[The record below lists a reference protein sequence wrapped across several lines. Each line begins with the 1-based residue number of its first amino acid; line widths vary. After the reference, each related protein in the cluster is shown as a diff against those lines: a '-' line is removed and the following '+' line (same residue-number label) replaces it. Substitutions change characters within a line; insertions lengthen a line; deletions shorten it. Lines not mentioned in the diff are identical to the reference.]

1 MPAPSSCGADAVAQ
15 TFPLIVR
22 RELRLAL
29 RRKGDVL
36 NVLVFFVVV
45 ASLFPLGVG
54 PEPNQLRAMAAGVV
68 WIAALLA
75 AVLSL
80 PRLFAADYADG
91 TLEQMLVSPRP
102 LVIIVLAKAAA
113 HWLLTG
119 LPLALAAP
127 LIGLQYDLPA
137 GALGV
142 LLGSLLIG
150 TPVLSLLG
158 AAGAALT
165 LGVRGGG
172 ALLGLLVLPLF
183 VPVLVFGAG
192 AVTASLI
199 GINPSAH
206 LSLLGAFLAVSSLVG
221 PWAACAAL
229 RVALD

>member
-1 MPAPSSCGADAVAQ
+1 MTGAFLLV
-15 TFPLIVR
+15 LG
-22 RELRLAL
+22 RELRIVL
-29 RRKGDVL
+29 RRKGDAL

-45 ASLFPLGVG
+45 ASLFPFGVG
-54 PEPNQLRAMAAGVV
+54 PEPNQLRAMGAGVV

-80 PRLFAADYADG
+80 PRLFAADHADG
-91 TLEQMLVSPRP
+91 TLEQMLLAPQP
-102 LVIIVLAKAAA
+102 LLVIVLAKTAA

-119 LPLALAAP
+119 LPLTLVAP
-127 LIGLQYDLPA
+127 VIGLQYGVPGD
-137 GALGV
+137 ALV
-142 LLGSLLIG
+142 TLLASLLIG
-150 TPVLSLLG
+150 TPVLSLIG

-192 AVTASLI
+192 AVTAALT
-199 GINPSAH
+199 GINPNAH

>member
-1 MPAPSSCGADAVAQ
+1 MSGFLAV
-15 TFPLIVR
+15 LR
-22 RELRLAL
+22 REWRVAL

-75 AVLSL
+75 ALLSL
-80 PRLFAADYADG
+80 PRLFAADHVDG
-91 TLEQMLVSPRP
+91 TLEQMLVAPQP
-102 LVIIVLAKAAA
+102 LAIIVLAKIAA
-113 HWLLTG
+113 HWLTTG
-119 LPLALAAP
+119 LPLAIAAP

-137 GALGV
+137 DALAI
-142 LLGSLLIG
+142 LLASLLIG

-206 LSLLGAFLAVSSLVG
+206 LSLLGAFLAVSSIVG

>member
-1 MPAPSSCGADAVAQ
+1 MSTA
-15 TFPLIVR
+15 FFIVLQR
-22 RELRLAL
+22 DLHVAL
-29 RRKGDVL
+29 RRKGDAL
-36 NVLVFFVVV
+36 NVLVFFIVV

-80 PRLFAADYADG
+80 PRLFATDYADG
-91 TLEQMLVSPRP
+91 TLEQLAISPHP
-102 LVIIVLAKAAA
+102 LAVVVLAKTAA
-113 HWLLTG
+113 HWLLSG

-127 LIGLQYDLPA
+127 LIGLQYDLSA
-137 GALGV
+137 DALGV
-142 LLGSLLIG
+142 LLASLLIG
-150 TPVLSLLG
+150 TPVLSLVG

-192 AVTASLI
+192 AVTATLT

-206 LSLLGAFLAVSSLVG
+206 LSLLGAFLAVSSVIG

>member
-1 MPAPSSCGADAVAQ
+1 VLRVFSLVIG
-15 TFPLIVR
+15 

-45 ASLFPLGVG
+45 ASLFPFGVG
-54 PEPNQLRAMAAGVV
+54 PEPNMLRAMAAGVA

-80 PRLFAADYADG
+80 PRLFAADHADG
-91 TLEQMLVSPRP
+91 TLEQMLVAPQP
-102 LVIIVLAKAAA
+102 LAVVVLAKTAA

-127 LIGLQYDLPA
+127 VIGLQYDLPPD
-137 GALGV
+137 ALG
-142 LLGSLLIG
+142 LLLASLLIG

-172 ALLGLLVLPLF
+172 ALLALLILPLF

-192 AVTASLI
+192 AVTAGLT

-206 LSLLGAFLAVSSLVG
+206 LSLLGAFLAVSSFVG

>member
-1 MPAPSSCGADAVAQ
+1 MPMTG
-15 TFPLIVR
+15 TFFVVLQRDLHV
-22 RELRLAL
+22 AL
-29 RRKGDVL
+29 RRKGDAL

-68 WIAALLA
+68 WIGALLA

-91 TLEQMLVSPRP
+91 TLEQMLVSPQP
-102 LVIIVLAKAAA
+102 LAAIVLAKTAA

-119 LPLALAAP
+119 LPLALVAP
-127 LIGLQYDLPA
+127 LIGLQYGLPTD
-137 GALGV
+137 ALAI
-142 LLGSLLIG
+142 LLASLLIG

-192 AVTASLI
+192 AVTSILI
-199 GINPSAH
+199 GISPSAH
-206 LSLLGAFLAVSSLVG
+206 LSLLGAFLAVSSLIG

>member
-1 MPAPSSCGADAVAQ
+1 MRGFLTV
-15 TFPLIVR
+15 LR
-22 RELRLAL
+22 RDLRIAL
-29 RRKGDVL
+29 RRKGDAL
-36 NVLVFFVVV
+36 NVLAFFVVV

-80 PRLFAADYADG
+80 PRLFAADFADG
-91 TLEQMLVSPRP
+91 TLEQLLLSPQP
-102 LVIIVLAKAAA
+102 LAAMVLAKIAA

-137 GALGV
+137 DALG
-142 LLGSLLIG
+142 LLLVTLLIG

-172 ALLGLLVLPLF
+172 ALLGLLILPLF

-192 AVTASLI
+192 AVTASLT
-199 GINPSAH
+199 GINPMAH
-206 LSLLGAFLAVSSLVG
+206 LSLLGAFLAVSSVVG

-229 RVALD
+229 HVALD

>member
-1 MPAPSSCGADAVAQ
+1 MTGFLAV
-15 TFPLIVR
+15 LR
-22 RELRLAL
+22 REWRVAL

-54 PEPNQLRAMAAGVV
+54 PEPNQLRAMAAGVT

-80 PRLFAADYADG
+80 PRLFAADHADG
-91 TLEQMLVSPRP
+91 TLEQMLVAPQP
-102 LVIIVLAKAAA
+102 LAIIVLAKIAA
-113 HWLLTG
+113 HWLTTG
-119 LPLALAAP
+119 LPLAIAAP

-137 GALGV
+137 DALGV
-142 LLGSLLIG
+142 LLASLLIG

-192 AVTASLI
+192 AVSASLI

-206 LSLLGAFLAVSSLVG
+206 LSLLGAFLAVSSIVG

>member
-1 MPAPSSCGADAVAQ
+1 MTGFLAV
-15 TFPLIVR
+15 LR
-22 RELRLAL
+22 RELQVAL

-75 AVLSL
+75 ALLSL
-80 PRLFAADYADG
+80 PRLFAADHVDG
-91 TLEQMLVSPRP
+91 TLEQMLVAPQP
-102 LVIIVLAKAAA
+102 LASIVLAKIAA
-113 HWLLTG
+113 HWLTTG
-119 LPLALAAP
+119 LPLAIAAP

-137 GALGV
+137 DALAI
-142 LLGSLLIG
+142 LLASLLIG

-206 LSLLGAFLAVSSLVG
+206 LSLLGAFLAVSSIVG

>member
-1 MPAPSSCGADAVAQ
+1 MPGGFLLV
-15 TFPLIVR
+15 LG
-22 RELRLAL
+22 RELRIVL
-29 RRKGDVL
+29 RRKGDAL

-45 ASLFPLGVG
+45 ASLFPFGVG
-54 PEPNQLRAMAAGVV
+54 PEPNQLRAMGAGVV

-80 PRLFAADYADG
+80 PRLFAADHADG
-91 TLEQMLVSPRP
+91 TLEQMLLAPRP
-102 LVIIVLAKAAA
+102 LLVIVLAKTAA

-119 LPLALAAP
+119 LPLTLVSP
-127 LIGLQYDLPA
+127 VIGLQYGIPGD
-137 GALGV
+137 ALMT
-142 LLGSLLIG
+142 LIASLLIG
-150 TPVLSLLG
+150 TPVLSLIG

-183 VPVLVFGAG
+183 VPVLIFGAG

-199 GINPSAH
+199 GIKPDAY

>member
-1 MPAPSSCGADAVAQ
+1 MTG
-15 TFPLIVR
+15 FPMVLR
-22 RELRLAL
+22 RELRVAL
-29 RRKGDVL
+29 RSKGDAL

-54 PEPNQLRAMAAGVV
+54 PEPGQLRAMAAGVV
-68 WIAALLA
+68 WIGALLA

-91 TLEQMLVSPRP
+91 TLEQMLVSPQP
-102 LVIIVLAKAAA
+102 LAAVVLAKTAA

-127 LIGLQYDLPA
+127 LIGLQYALPPA
-137 GALGV
+137 SLAV
-142 LLGSLLIG
+142 LLATLLVG

-192 AVTASLI
+192 AVTATLA
-199 GINPSAH
+199 GIEPSAY

>member
-1 MPAPSSCGADAVAQ
+1 MLQAFS
-15 TFPLIVR
+15 FIIR

-91 TLEQMLVSPRP
+91 TLEQMLVSPQP
-102 LVIIVLAKAAA
+102 LPVVVLAKAAA

-137 GALGV
+137 VALGV
-142 LLGSLLIG
+142 LLASLLIG

-192 AVTASLI
+192 AVTATLI

-206 LSLLGAFLAVSSLVG
+206 LSLLGAFLAVSSLIG

>member
-1 MPAPSSCGADAVAQ
+1 MRGA
-15 TFPLIVR
+15 FFNILR
-22 RELRLAL
+22 RDLRIAL
-29 RRKGDVL
+29 RRRGDVL
-36 NVLVFFVVV
+36 NILVFFIVV

-75 AVLSL
+75 ALLSL
-80 PRLFAADYADG
+80 PRLFAADLADG
-91 TLEQMLVSPRP
+91 TLEQMLVAPQP
-102 LVIIVLAKAAA
+102 LALIVLAKITA
-113 HWLLTG
+113 HWLTTG
-119 LPLALAAP
+119 LPLALVAP

-137 GALGV
+137 GTLGV
-142 LLGSLLIG
+142 LLASLLIG

-158 AAGAALT
+158 AACAALT

-172 ALLGLLVLPLF
+172 ALLGLLLLPLF

-192 AVTASLI
+192 AASAAASGLD
-199 GINPSAH
+199 PSAH
-206 LSLLGAFLAVSSLVG
+206 LSLLGAFLAVSSLLG

>member
-1 MPAPSSCGADAVAQ
+1 MTGFLAV
-15 TFPLIVR
+15 LR
-22 RELRLAL
+22 RELQVAL
-29 RRKGDVL
+29 RRKGDAL

-75 AVLSL
+75 ALLSL
-80 PRLFAADYADG
+80 PRLFAADHVDG
-91 TLEQMLVSPRP
+91 TLEQMLVAPQP
-102 LVIIVLAKAAA
+102 LASIVLAKIAA
-113 HWLLTG
+113 HWLTTG
-119 LPLALAAP
+119 LPLAISAP
-127 LIGLQYDLPA
+127 LIGLQYDLP
-137 GALGV
+137 GDALAI
-142 LLGSLLIG
+142 LLASLLIG

-192 AVTASLI
+192 AVTAGLI

-206 LSLLGAFLAVSSLVG
+206 LSLLGAFLAVSSIVG

>member
-1 MPAPSSCGADAVAQ
+1 
-15 TFPLIVR
+15 
-22 RELRLAL
+22 LRLAL
-29 RRKGDVL
+29 RRKGDAL

-45 ASLFPLGVG
+45 SSLFPLGVG
-54 PEPNQLRAMAAGVV
+54 PEPNQLRAMAPGVV

-91 TLEQMLVSPRP
+91 TLEQMLVSPQP
-102 LVIIVLAKAAA
+102 LIVVVLAKIAA
-113 HWLLTG
+113 HWMLTG

-127 LIGLQYDLPA
+127 LIGLQYDLPGA
-137 GALGV
+137 ALGV
-142 LLGSLLIG
+142 LLASLLIG

-192 AVTASLI
+192 AVGATLI

-206 LSLLGAFLAVSSLVG
+206 LSLLGAFLAVSSAVG

>member
-1 MPAPSSCGADAVAQ
+1 MTGFLTV
-15 TFPLIVR
+15 LR
-22 RELRLAL
+22 RELRIAL

-36 NVLVFFVVV
+36 NVLVFFVVI

-75 AVLSL
+75 ALLSL

-91 TLEQMLVSPRP
+91 TLEQMLVSPQP
-102 LVIIVLAKAAA
+102 LAVVVLAKIAA

-119 LPLALAAP
+119 LPLVLVAP
-127 LIGLQYDLPA
+127 LIGLQYGLPA
-137 GALGV
+137 GAFGV
-142 LLGSLLIG
+142 LLAALLIG
-150 TPVLSLLG
+150 TPVLSLIG
-158 AAGAALT
+158 AAGSALT

-172 ALLGLLVLPLF
+172 ALLGLLVLPLL
-183 VPVLVFGAG
+183 VPALVFGAG
-192 AVTASLI
+192 AVSAAMSGLD
-199 GINPSAH
+199 PSAH
-206 LSLLGAFLAVSSLVG
+206 LSLLGAFLAVSSLIG

>member
-1 MPAPSSCGADAVAQ
+1 MSGFQAV
-15 TFPLIVR
+15 LR
-22 RELRLAL
+22 RELQIAL

-45 ASLFPLGVG
+45 ASLFPLAVG

-68 WIAALLA
+68 WNAALLA
-75 AVLSL
+75 ALLSL

-91 TLEQMLVSPRP
+91 TLEQMLLSPQP
-102 LVIIVLAKAAA
+102 LALVVLAKIAV
-113 HWLLTG
+113 HWLSTG

-127 LIGLQYDLPA
+127 LIGLQYGLPPA
-137 GALGV
+137 SLW
-142 LLGSLLIG
+142 LLLASLLIG

-172 ALLGLLVLPLF
+172 ALLGLLVLPLC

-192 AVTASLI
+192 AVGAQMI
-199 GINPSAH
+199 GINPAAH

>member
-1 MPAPSSCGADAVAQ
+1 
-15 TFPLIVR
+15 
-22 RELRLAL
+22 
-29 RRKGDVL
+29 
-36 NVLVFFVVV
+36 VLVFFVVI

-75 AVLSL
+75 ALLSL

-91 TLEQMLVSPRP
+91 TLEQMLVSPQP
-102 LVIIVLAKAAA
+102 LAVVVLAKIAA

-119 LPLALAAP
+119 LPLVLVAP
-127 LIGLQYDLPA
+127 LIGLQYGLPA

-142 LLGSLLIG
+142 LLAALLIG
-150 TPVLSLLG
+150 TPVLSLIG
-158 AAGAALT
+158 AAGSALT

-172 ALLGLLVLPLF
+172 ALLGLLVLPLL

-192 AVTASLI
+192 AVSAAMSGLD
-199 GINPSAH
+199 PSAH
-206 LSLLGAFLAVSSLVG
+206 LSLLGAFLAVSSLIG

>member
-1 MPAPSSCGADAVAQ
+1 MIEAFFLVLG
-15 TFPLIVR
+15 
-22 RELRLAL
+22 RELRVVL
-29 RRKGDVL
+29 RRKGDAL

-45 ASLFPLGVG
+45 ASLVPFGVG

-80 PRLFAADYADG
+80 PRLFAADLADG
-91 TLEQMLVSPRP
+91 TLEQLLLAPQP
-102 LVIIVLAKAAA
+102 LAVVVLAKIAA

-119 LPLALAAP
+119 LPLTVVAP
-127 LIGLQYDLPA
+127 VIGLQYGVPGDAQL
-137 GALGV
+137 V
-142 LLGSLLIG
+142 LLASLLIG
-150 TPVLSLLG
+150 TPVLSLIG

-192 AVTASLI
+192 AVTASLT
-199 GINPSAH
+199 GIKPSAY

>member
-1 MPAPSSCGADAVAQ
+1 MTGFLAV
-15 TFPLIVR
+15 LR
-22 RELRLAL
+22 RELKVAL

-75 AVLSL
+75 ALLSL
-80 PRLFAADYADG
+80 PRLFAADHVDG
-91 TLEQMLVSPRP
+91 TLEQMLVAPQS
-102 LVIIVLAKAAA
+102 LASIVLAKIAA
-113 HWLLTG
+113 HWLSTG

-137 GALGV
+137 DALAI
-142 LLGSLLIG
+142 LLASLLIG

-183 VPVLVFGAG
+183 VPVMVFGAG

-206 LSLLGAFLAVSSLVG
+206 LSLLGAFLAVSSIVG

>member
-1 MPAPSSCGADAVAQ
+1 MTGFLAV
-15 TFPLIVR
+15 LR
-22 RELRLAL
+22 RELQVAL

-75 AVLSL
+75 ALLSL
-80 PRLFAADYADG
+80 PRLFAADHVDG
-91 TLEQMLVSPRP
+91 TLEQMLVAPQP
-102 LVIIVLAKAAA
+102 LAIIVLAKIAA
-113 HWLLTG
+113 HWLTTG
-119 LPLALAAP
+119 LPLAIAAP
-127 LIGLQYDLPA
+127 LIGLQYDLP
-137 GALGV
+137 GDALAI
-142 LLGSLLIG
+142 LLASLAIG

-183 VPVLVFGAG
+183 VPVMVFGAG

>member
-1 MPAPSSCGADAVAQ
+1 MTGFLAV
-15 TFPLIVR
+15 LR
-22 RELRLAL
+22 RELQVAL

-75 AVLSL
+75 ALLSL
-80 PRLFAADYADG
+80 PRLFAADHVDG
-91 TLEQMLVSPRP
+91 TLEQMLVAPQALAS
-102 LVIIVLAKAAA
+102 IVLAKIAA
-113 HWLLTG
+113 HWLTTG
-119 LPLALAAP
+119 LPLAIAAP

-137 GALGV
+137 DALAI
-142 LLGSLLIG
+142 LLASLLIG

-158 AAGAALT
+158 AVGAALT

-183 VPVLVFGAG
+183 VPVMVFGAG
-192 AVTASLI
+192 AVTSSLI

-206 LSLLGAFLAVSSLVG
+206 LSLLGAFLAVSSIVG

>member
-1 MPAPSSCGADAVAQ
+1 MAG
-15 TFPLIVR
+15 FPTILR
-22 RELRLAL
+22 RELRIAL

-54 PEPNQLRAMAAGVV
+54 AEPNQLRAMAAGVT

-80 PRLFAADYADG
+80 PRLFAADHADG
-91 TLEQMLVSPRP
+91 TLEQMLVSPQP
-102 LVIIVLAKAAA
+102 LVVVVLAKTAA

-127 LIGLQYDLPA
+127 LIGLQYDLPID
-137 GALGV
+137 ALGV
-142 LLGSLLIG
+142 LLASLLIG

-192 AVTASLI
+192 AVTSSLI
-199 GINPSAH
+199 GINPSPH
-206 LSLLGAFLAVSSLVG
+206 LSLLGAFLAVSSLIG

>member
-1 MPAPSSCGADAVAQ
+1 MTGFLAV
-15 TFPLIVR
+15 LR
-22 RELRLAL
+22 RELQVAL

-75 AVLSL
+75 ALLSL
-80 PRLFAADYADG
+80 PRLFAADHLDG
-91 TLEQMLVSPRP
+91 TLEQMLVAPQP
-102 LVIIVLAKAAA
+102 LASIVLAKIAA
-113 HWLLTG
+113 HWLTTG
-119 LPLALAAP
+119 LPLAIAAP

-137 GALGV
+137 DALAI
-142 LLGSLLIG
+142 LLASLLIG

-183 VPVLVFGAG
+183 VPVMVFGAG

-206 LSLLGAFLAVSSLVG
+206 LSLLGAFLAVSSIVG